1 MDTQGEK
8 IQKKVVYLTFPP
20 ERSGNPLVCDLA
32 GIYKLRFSILKA
44 QITPRQEGQMT
55 MEISGQS
62 GAFEEGLKY
71 LKERGVVVVP
81 AAQRVSRDESSCIH
95 CGVCTALCPTRA
107 LHLDR
112 ETRLVV
118 FDPESCSACGMCTK
132 VCPVR
137 AMDIL
142 VENGAM

>member
-8 IQKKVVYLTFPP
+8 RQKKVVYLTFPP
-20 ERSGNPLVCDLA
+20 ESSGNPLVCDLT

-62 GAFEEGLKY
+62 EAFEEGLDY
-71 LKERGVVVVP
+71 LKQHGVVVVP
-81 AAQRVSRDESSCIH
+81 AAQRVSRDEESCIH
-95 CGVCTALCPTRA
+95 CGVCTALCPTKA
-107 LHLDR
+107 LSLDL
-112 ETRLVV
+112 ETRLVH
-118 FDPESCSACGMCTK
+118 FDPETCSACGMCTK
-132 VCPVR
+132 VCPVK